1 MPRRKRKRL
10 YDSPYSE
17 KEHWKTFLIKEDQM
31 LNLIE
36 IEKKIKDNNL

>member
-1 MPRRKRKRL
+1 MWEGEVSLATR
-10 YDSPYSE
+10 YSE